1 VFAGAEL
8 RELTNLGEKRADIL
22 GGLHK
27 AIIMRAMS
35 LIARS
40 GGVFNEFTF
49 TGGVARNQ
57 AVIKYLTQLV
67 KENYGDNITIN
78 IHTDSIFMGALGGAM
93 FARRSIKAEL
103 PTAKKTQVA

>member
-1 VFAGAEL
+1 
-8 RELTNLGEKRADIL
+8 
-22 GGLHK
+22 
-27 AIIMRAMS
+27 MRAMS

-57 AVIKYLTQLV
+57 AVVKYLGQLV
-67 KENYGDNITIN
+67 RENYGEKIKIN

-93 FARRSIKAEL
+93 FARRNIKVDL
-103 PTAKKTQVA
+103 PSKAKSSEISVR